1 MRKFTHKPWGW
12 FLLHEEVKTHK
23 VKTIYIKPNQRFSLQ
38 YHKERTEQWVVVQG
52 VGFLTQNDSEKI
64 IRPGEYC
71 FIPKGEIHR
80 LRAGNEGVTFVEV
93 QQGICKEN
101 DIVRMEDDYGRID
114 NNQDS

>member
-1 MRKFTHKPWGW
+1 MVRAQH
-12 FLLHEEVKTHK
+12 
-23 VKTIYIKPNQRFSLQ
+23 PNNS
-38 YHKERTEQWVVVQG
+38 
-52 VGFLTQNDSEKI
+52 QNNSEKI

-93 QQGICKEN
+93 QQGVCKEE

-114 NNQDS
+114 NK